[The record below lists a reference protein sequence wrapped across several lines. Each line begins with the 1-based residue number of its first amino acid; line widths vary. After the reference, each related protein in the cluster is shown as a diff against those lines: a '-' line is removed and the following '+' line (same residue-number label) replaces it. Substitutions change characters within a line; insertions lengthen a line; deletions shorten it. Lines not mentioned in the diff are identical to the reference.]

1 MIYCFIL
8 ALIPVISAGNK
19 AIKQS
24 KKENVS
30 MYKLNV
36 KRSISGNY
44 EAIVK
49 RRYFNKLWL
58 IVGRKECRTK
68 KECKDFY
75 RIIAAY

>member
-1 MIYCFIL
+1 
-8 ALIPVISAGNK
+8 
-19 AIKQS
+19 
-24 KKENVS
+24 
-30 MYKLNV
+30 MYKLNI

-44 EAIVK
+44 EAIIK
-49 RRYFNKLWL
+49 KRYFNRLWL